1 MFMKRGFFM
10 LSKYLKDCR
19 VICFV
24 CGAVAAVIGSK
35 IVKSNKTRQTVVK
48 GIAKGM
54 KLKHDAQA
62 TLQNMK
68 EEAQDICYDAMQEA
82 NIDDCDE

>member
-1 MFMKRGFFM
+1 M

-19 VICFV
+19 FICFA
-24 CGAVAAVIGSK
+24 CGAVAAIAGSK
-35 IVKSNKTRQTVVK
+35 VLKSDKTRKACVQSL
-48 GIAKGM
+48 AKGM
-54 KLKHDAQA
+54 KLKHDAQV

-82 NIDDCDE
+82 EIEENA

>member
-1 MFMKRGFFM
+1 M

-19 VICFV
+19 FISFA
-24 CGAVAAVIGSK
+24 CGAAAAIVGSK
-35 IVKSNKTRQTVVK
+35 ILKSDKTRQACVK

-54 KLKHDAQA
+54 KFKHDAQV

-82 NIDDCDE
+82 DIKETEE

>member
-1 MFMKRGFFM
+1 MKRGFFM
-10 LSKYLKDCR
+10 LSKYLKDCK
-19 VICFV
+19 VICFA

-35 IVKSNKTRQTVVK
+35 IIKSDKTRQACVK

-82 NIDDCDE
+82 NIDDYIEE

>member
-1 MFMKRGFFM
+1 MKRGLFM

-19 VICFV
+19 VICFI

-35 IVKSNKTRQTVVK
+35 IVKSDKTKQACIK

-62 TLQNMK
+62 TFQNIK
-68 EEAQDICYDAMQEA
+68 EEAQDVCYDAMQAA
-82 NIDDCDE
+82 NIDDITEE

>member
-1 MFMKRGFFM
+1 M
-10 LSKYLKDCR
+10 LAKCLKSCKA
-19 VICFV
+19 ICFV
-24 CGAVAAVIGSK
+24 CGAATAVICGK
-35 IVKSNKTRQTVVK
+35 IVKSNAARNMCVK
-48 GIAKGM
+48 GLAKGM

-82 NIDDCDE
+82 EEEEETVE

>member
-1 MFMKRGFFM
+1 MKRGFFM
-10 LSKYLKDCR
+10 LSKYLKDSR

-24 CGAVAAVIGSK
+24 CGAVAAVIGGK

-62 TLQNMK
+62 ALQNVK

-82 NIDDCDE
+82 DVENCDE

>member
-1 MFMKRGFFM
+1 M

-19 VICFV
+19 FICFA
-24 CGAVAAVIGSK
+24 CGAVAAVVGGK
-35 IVKSNKTRQTVVK
+35 VLKSDKTRNACVQ
-48 GIAKGM
+48 GLAKGM
-54 KLKHDAQA
+54 KLKHDAQV

-82 NIDDCDE
+82 EIENDAE